1 MADDHD
7 EVADVP
13 NSTYVAIQRLYAWQ
27 SHAIDEGHAERW
39 ASSFTE
45 DGMFDSPTYGRAV
58 TGREELTA
66 FARAVFDSLGG
77 CVQRHYL
84 CNLVVQPINADR
96 VTASCYVQIV
106 VTAAEEAPRLV
117 RSVTFADVVVRVPD
131 GWRVLT
137 RSVRVDGDATLIQ
150 EEART

>member
-1 MADDHD
+1 
-7 EVADVP
+7 
-13 NSTYVAIQRLYAWQ
+13 
-27 SHAIDEGHAERW
+27 
-39 ASSFTE
+39 
-45 DGMFDSPTYGRAV
+45 
-58 TGREELTA
+58 
-66 FARAVFDSLGG
+66 
-77 CVQRHYL
+77 
-84 CNLVVQPINADR
+84 
-96 VTASCYVQIV
+96 VQIV